1 MLSDSTPRQ
10 LLDAVGESGAELNS
24 LAPAFGA
31 PVTLPRA
38 AVSASPE
45 GIYAT
50 ALPMARVGKARPLAI
65 GSRTE
70 GTALL
75 ITDGGAALQAAGLWS
90 SPTRTAALAPL

>member
-50 ALPMARVGKARPLAI
+50 ALPMARVGKHGRFQTF
-65 GSRTE
+65 SHRR
-70 GTALL
+70 TALL
-75 ITDGGAALQAAGLWS
+75 ITDGAALQAAGLWS
-90 SPTRTAALAPL
+90 SPTRTAARSEAPL

>member
-24 LAPAFGA
+24 LAPAFSA

-50 ALPMARVGKARPLAI
+50 ALPMARVGKHGRFQKLSEKIDTLIAPEQLQSFPL
-65 GSRTE
+65 
-70 GTALL
+70 
-75 ITDGGAALQAAGLWS
+75 DQ
-90 SPTRTAALAPL
+90 